1 MAAGFVVL
9 LAGCSSI
16 ESTHVVRDQYGVT
29 KGERF
34 DGVPIVVTVPDKL
47 GFLVTEETYRITR
60 PVTDSAGMVVA
71 GKFVVT
77 EEVVTKVDKEPVP
90 LGSAEVFT
98 VDVRR
103 PASGTA
109 ENSIELKDQYPTSI
123 KGKVDDKT
131 LDTAIGAVEKLQ
143 GLVKN
148 ADTPGGPGS
157 GPGVT
162 RELVKTKQYMMVYD
176 PRTGQFTRQ

>member
-1 MAAGFVVL
+1 MSG
-9 LAGCSSI
+9 
-16 ESTHVVRDQYGVT
+16 
-29 KGERF
+29 K
-34 DGVPIVVTVPDKL
+34 TV
-47 GFLVTEETYRITR
+47 
-60 PVTDSAGMVVA
+60 
-71 GKFVVT
+71 
-77 EEVVTKVDKEPVP
+77 
-90 LGSAEVFT
+90 
-98 VDVRR
+98 VDVTNALT
-103 PASGTA
+103 PDMQLALGYSTSGAEQLQRKVPTA
-109 ENSIELKDQYPTSI
+109 RVVKCFNTVFAEHMD

-148 ADTPGGPGS
+148 ADAAGGPGS